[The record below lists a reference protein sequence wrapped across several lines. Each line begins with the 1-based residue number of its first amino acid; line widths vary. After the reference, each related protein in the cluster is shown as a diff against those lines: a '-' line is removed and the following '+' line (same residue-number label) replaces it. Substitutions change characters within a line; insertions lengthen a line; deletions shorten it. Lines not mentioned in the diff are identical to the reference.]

1 MQTAHVTEAA
11 RGWRSL
17 LCIAASLAAILLT
30 AGAVGTA
37 SADCR
42 TGGSTCLPGPGY
54 RGADVNWNCTI
65 GPGTDCWYAGG
76 ATDTWGWGSAAFN
89 AGGSATVC
97 VHAGSAFSGCGT
109 NIARACYYG
118 SDCADQSV
126 VALPIRVTT
135 TTAGSRVVWGHAK
148 S

>member
-1 MQTAHVTEAA
+1 M
-11 RGWRSL
+11 
-17 LCIAASLAAILLT
+17 

-42 TGGSTCLPGPGY
+42 TGGSGCLPGAGY
-54 RGADVNWNCTI
+54 TIDSNWNCTI
-65 GPGTDCWYAGG
+65 GPGTGCGSPAGSQ
-76 ATDTWGWGSAAFN
+76 TWGWGSAAFN

-97 VHAGSAFSGCGT
+97 VYGGSAFGGCGT

-118 SDCADQSV
+118 TCDDQNTANMSISV
-126 VALPIRVTT
+126 ETT
-135 TTAGSRVVWGHAK
+135 TPGSRVVWGHAK